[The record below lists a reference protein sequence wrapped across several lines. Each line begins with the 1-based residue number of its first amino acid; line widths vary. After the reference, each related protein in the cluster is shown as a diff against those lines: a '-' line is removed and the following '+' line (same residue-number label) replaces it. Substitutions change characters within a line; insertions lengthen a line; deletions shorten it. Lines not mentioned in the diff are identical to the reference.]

1 MLPMP
6 ILVTKRLR
14 LEPLVAA
21 HADELFPLLSDVALY
36 RYLDYG
42 PPASAE
48 YLAGV
53 YAQLAERRSPDGSEI
68 WLNWLVRQEAG
79 QAIGYIQA
87 TVYPAGK
94 PSAGMAYVAYVL
106 SPSYWGQGYAT
117 EAMQPML
124 AYLEQHYAVSQFL
137 AVAEAE
143 NERSLALLRRL
154 GFTPAEAGSLPVD
167 PITPSERLY
176 VRSLVADKGPRL

>member
-1 MLPMP
+1 MIPMP
-6 ILVTKRLR
+6 TLLTKRLR

-21 HADELFPLLSDVALY
+21 HADELFAVLSDAVIY

-42 PPASAE
+42 PPASAD

-53 YAQLAERRSPDGSEI
+53 YAQLEDRRSPDGSEL

-87 TVYPAGK
+87 TFYPAGVRSECVA
-94 PSAGMAYVAYVL
+94 PEATAYVAYVL
-106 SPSYWGQGYAT
+106 SPTYWGQGYAT

-124 AYLEQHYAVSQFL
+124 AYLEQHYAVSRLL
-137 AVAEAE
+137 AVAEVE

-154 GFTPAEAGSLPVD
+154 GFTPAGLDSLPVD
-167 PITPSERLY
+167 PLTPSERLY
-176 VRSLVADKGPRL
+176 VRSN